1 VSTVKNSVGV
11 WAFGPAVRRFVPP
24 GYHHE
29 LTNEGMVL
37 ALIPPGT
44 QYGATRSKPEQRK
57 RLRYAAFATLCKP
70 LQRVSDHS

>member
-37 ALIPPGT
+37 VLIPPGT
-44 QYGATRSKPEQRK
+44 QHSAPPSKAEK
-57 RLRYAAFATLCKP
+57 RNRLIYAAFATSCKR
-70 LQRVSDHS
+70 LQRLSDHS